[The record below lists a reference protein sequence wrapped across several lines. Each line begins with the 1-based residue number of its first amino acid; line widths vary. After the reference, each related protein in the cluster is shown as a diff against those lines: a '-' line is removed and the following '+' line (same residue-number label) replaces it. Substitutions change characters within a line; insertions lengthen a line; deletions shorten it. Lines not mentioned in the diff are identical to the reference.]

1 MADMTDR
8 RAAGEPTVGSSY
20 VTPGVQSFLDA
31 LATAGGPPIYQ
42 LSPADAREVLRAG
55 QSVEVAKPAA
65 YIQDR
70 TIPGGPHGEVSVRI
84 VRPEG
89 ATGTWATY
97 RMRGAGAGSTRTGCD
112 STEC

>member
-55 QSVEVAKPAA
+55 QGVEVAKPAA

-70 TIPGGPHGEVSVRI
+70 TIPGGSHGEVSVRV